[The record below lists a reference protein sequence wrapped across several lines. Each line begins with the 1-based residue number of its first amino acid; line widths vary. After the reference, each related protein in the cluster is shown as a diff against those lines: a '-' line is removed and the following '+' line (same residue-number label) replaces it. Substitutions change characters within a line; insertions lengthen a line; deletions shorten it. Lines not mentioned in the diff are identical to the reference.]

1 MIHINLHNYRKELKK
16 IEIQKCVVKAISFVG
31 IIVLLVLTNWTFSKI
46 NLGQI
51 RVETHKLEKAVKKL
65 DPQVKAIQK
74 IQYSQKRKVKIVDT
88 IDSLRE
94 KQFPVR
100 KIINDLNMA
109 VPSGVW
115 LDSVSQM
122 TAKKL
127 EDKKVPVILF
137 ETSNSKNK
145 KREINKKD
153 AKKENPLYEFIE
165 ITGRAL
171 EEELIA
177 EYIKNLQGIPYYK
190 ATLLQKTKQTNMGG
204 HPIYSFTAYS
214 YMPEGKKKK

>member
-16 IEIQKCVVKAISFVG
+16 IEIQKRVVKAISFVG
-31 IIVLLVLTNWTFSKI
+31 IIVLLVLVNWTFSQI

-137 ETSNSKNK
+137 ETSN
-145 KREINKKD
+145 
-153 AKKENPLYEFIE
+153 
-165 ITGRAL
+165 
-171 EEELIA
+171 
-177 EYIKNLQGIPYYK
+177 
-190 ATLLQKTKQTNMGG
+190 
-204 HPIYSFTAYS
+204 
-214 YMPEGKKKK
+214 